1 MLARGVR
8 VLGMPP
14 RLGSVAARQWDAP
27 RSRAARCAAPG
38 FLQSALLTAVPGD
51 KAPSDLVK
59 DIDRSVAVRSA
70 LARREGE
77 ASFRAI
83 ELARAKLT
91 DKDLPEDLAV
101 PEPADII
108 DRTAAASID
117 ALGAAAGATVA
128 GLAMVTMGLPE
139 TVCAHGAVACGLTL
153 FALRDVLWEE
163 GTRSMGKAALDLEV
177 STWDGRIA
185 SHWQSLVRNLPVLVL
200 PLWDVHPVAQQAFL
214 LIVGFDI
221 VSMVLTP
228 DRRRIG
234 DYMAATSCVTERPGR
249 ELRVMDLVERDELA
263 AVEEAVSFIDPEA
276 LRTLQEGHEDDPVP
290 LSAIAEAGGDIARM
304 PDTKLLRRKAKR
316 AVGPSIVLPGM
327 MEARRQGTLGETKRR
342 VQFVARSLDPEA
354 PPPPPPPNASHAGD
368 KEPQRQIGGGRGQ

>member
-1 MLARGVR
+1 M
-8 VLGMPP
+8 GMPP
-14 RLGSVAARQWDAP
+14 RLGAVATRLVGAP
-27 RSRAARCAAPG
+27 LQRVSRFGAPG
-38 FLQSALLTAVPGD
+38 CFQSAKLTAVPGD
-51 KAPSDLVK
+51 KEPSDLVK
-59 DIDRSVAVRSA
+59 EIDRSVAVRSA

-77 ASFRAI
+77 ASFRAM

-108 DRTAAASID
+108 DRMAAASID
-117 ALGAAAGATVA
+117 ALGAAAGAGVA
-128 GLAMVTMGLPE
+128 GLAMLTVGLPE

-163 GTRSMGKAALDLEV
+163 GTRSMGKATMDLEV
-177 STWDGRIA
+177 ATWDGRIA
-185 SHWQSLVRNLPVLVL
+185 SQWQSMVRNLPVLVL
-200 PLWDVHPVAQQAFL
+200 PLWDVHPLAQQAFL

-234 DYMAATSCVTERPGR
+234 DYMAATSCVTAREGR

-263 AVEEAVSFIDPEA
+263 AVEEAVSYIDPEA

-316 AVGPSIVLPGM
+316 AVGPSIVLAGM
-327 MEARRQGTLGETKRR
+327 MEARRQGTLGETRRR
-342 VQFVARSLDPEA
+342 VQFVARSLDPDA
-354 PPPPPPPNASHAGD
+354 PPPPPPPNASHAAAD
-368 KEPQRQIGGGRGQ
+368 DEPQRQIGGGRGQ

>member
-1 MLARGVR
+1 M
-8 VLGMPP
+8 
-14 RLGSVAARQWDAP
+14 
-27 RSRAARCAAPG
+27 
-38 FLQSALLTAVPGD
+38 
-51 KAPSDLVK
+51 K
-59 DIDRSVAVRSA
+59 DIDRSVAARSA

-77 ASFRAI
+77 ASFRAM

-117 ALGAAAGATVA
+117 ALGAAAGASVA
-128 GLAMVTMGLPE
+128 GLAMLSVGLPA
-139 TVCAHGAVACGLTL
+139 TVCAHGAMACGLTL

-163 GTRSMGKAALDLEV
+163 GTRSMGKAALGLEV

-342 VQFVARSLDPEA
+342 VQFVARSLDPDA
-354 PPPPPPPNASHAGD
+354 PPPPPPPNASHAGA